1 MISHDRPEPSL
12 TVWGVGTPRTLRV
25 HWALQE
31 LGCRYLT
38 QPVLPRSE
46 EAGSAAYRAVN
57 PSCKVPALIDG
68 DYVLTESGAIVNY
81 LLRRFGREAGLEPP
95 VEPKRLGRY
104 EEWASLALMEL
115 DAASL
120 YVMRRHVDLSAVYG
134 VAPVAVEAALQ
145 YAQRAIEALAQR
157 LGADDYAMGASFS
170 GADILVATSLEA
182 LRARGAVLPAAVD
195 QYRVRVTAR
204 RTYQLALGANAIP
217 VQDALRAPL
226 GTGGAVQGTD
236 TPNLDLARAAD
247 DWRLAQP

>member
-1 MISHDRPEPSL
+1 MTSHDQPASSL

-31 LGCRYLT
+31 LGCPYVTR
-38 QPVLPRSE
+38 PVLPRSE
-46 EAGSAAYRAVN
+46 EAGSSAYRALN
-57 PSCKVPALIDG
+57 PSCKVPALVDG

-81 LLRRFGREAGLEPP
+81 LLRRFGREAGLELP

-120 YVMRRHVDLSAVYG
+120 YVIRRHVDLSAVYG

-145 YAQRAIEALAQR
+145 YAQRAIETLAQR

-170 GADILVATSLEA
+170 GADILVTTSLEA
-182 LRARGAVLPAAVD
+182 LLARGVVLPPAVNE
-195 QYRVRVTAR
+195 YRMRVTAR
-204 RTYQLALGANAIP
+204 RTYRLALGANAVP
-217 VQDALRAPL
+217 VQDAMRTPL
-226 GTGGAVQGTD
+226 ATGAWLSSERKCPWPSR
-236 TPNLDLARAAD
+236 TP
-247 DWRLAQP
+247 